1 MLSSLHSISKRLT
14 ACIPARTLGRVVA
27 VAAVGSLCLLAGCSS
42 LNPFSSKKVRNE
54 PAPLVQFKPTMAT
67 RTLWTADI
75 GKSGDYFLSPVFN
88 GGKIY
93 AASAAGELVSIDASN
108 GKQLWRTKAGTGITA
123 GVATDGNTVAV
134 GGTGGAVMA
143 FDAATGKLRWKMQ
156 APTEILSAPAV
167 GNGMVVVRSMDNL
180 IAAYDAESGTRRW
193 FVQRSAPPLVLRAA
207 PGIVIAEG
215 LAYVALPA
223 GRLLALST
231 TTGVARWEA
240 TIAEPRGAT
249 ELERVA
255 DVSGMPVLLS
265 RDICA
270 ASFQGRVACVDA
282 GNGSMRW
289 ARELSAEVG
298 PGIDQR
304 YVFAAD
310 EKGHVLAFSR
320 DAGSNLWR
328 NTSLG
333 YRRLTAPVSF
343 GRAVA
348 VGDREGYLHFLSR
361 EEGAMLA
368 RLSTGSSA
376 IRATPVVAGAS
387 LIVQNVDGKL
397 LAVSTD

>member
-1 MLSSLHSISKRLT
+1 MHRSLHTVSKHLSKRAALLLT
-14 ACIPARTLGRVVA
+14 
-27 VAAVGSLCLLAGCSS
+27 VGSLCMLAGCSS
-42 LNPFSSKKVRNE
+42 MNPFSSKKPRNE
-54 PAPLVQFKPTMAT
+54 PAPLQQFKSTMAT
-67 RTLWTADI
+67 RILWTADI
-75 GKSGDYFLSPVFN
+75 GKAGDYFLSPAVN
-88 GGKIY
+88 GGKVY
-93 AASAAGELVSIDASN
+93 AASADGDLVSIDAAN

-134 GGTGGAVMA
+134 GGTNGALMA

-156 APTEILSAPAV
+156 ASTEILSPPAIGGGV
-167 GNGMVVVRSMDNL
+167 VVVRSIDNL
-180 IAAYDAESGTRRW
+180 IAAYDTETGTRRW

-207 PGIVIAEG
+207 PGIVINEG

-223 GRLLALST
+223 GRLLALSAQN
-231 TTGVARWEA
+231 GVARWEA

-270 ASFQGRVACVDA
+270 SSYQGRVACVDA

-289 ARELSAEVG
+289 ARELSADVG
-298 PGIDQR
+298 PGMDQR

-310 EKGHVLAFSR
+310 EKGNVLAFSR

-333 YRRLTAPVSF
+333 NRRLTAPVSF
-343 GRAVA
+343 GRAVV
-348 VGDREGYLHFLSR
+348 VGDRDGYLHFLSR

-368 RLSTGSSA
+368 RIGTGSSA

>member
-1 MLSSLHSISKRLT
+1 MPSTVQSLKRHVSSPAMKRM
-14 ACIPARTLGRVVA
+14 ATLVA
-27 VAAVGSLCLLAGCSS
+27 VSGLCMLAGCSS
-42 LNPFSSKKVRNE
+42 MNPFSSKKPRNE
-54 PAPLVQFKPTMAT
+54 PAPLQQFKSSMAT
-67 RTLWTADI
+67 RILWTAEI
-75 GKSGDYFLSPVFN
+75 GKSGDYFLAPAVN
-88 GGKIY
+88 GGKVY
-93 AASAAGELVSIDASN
+93 AASAAGELASFDAAS
-108 GKQLWRTKAGTGITA
+108 GKQLWRTQAGIGITA
-123 GVATDGNTVAV
+123 GVASDGTTVAV
-134 GGTGGAVMA
+134 AGTDGALMA
-143 FDAATGKLRWKMQ
+143 FDAATGKLRWRMQ
-156 APTEILSAPAV
+156 APTEILSAPAI
-167 GNGMVVVRSMDNL
+167 GSGMIVVRSMANL
-180 IAAYDAESGTRRW
+180 IAAYGAGTGARRW

-207 PGIVIAEG
+207 PGIMIADG
-215 LAYVALPA
+215 LAFVALPA
-223 GRLLALST
+223 GRLLALSV
-231 TTGVARWEA
+231 TTGAARWEA

-255 DVSGMPVLLS
+255 DVSGMPVQLA

-270 ASFQGRVACVDA
+270 AAYQGRIACVDA
-282 GNGSMRW
+282 GNGAMRW
-289 ARELSAEVG
+289 AREMSAEVG

-343 GRAVA
+343 GRAVV
-348 VGDREGYLHFLSR
+348 VGDRDGYLHFLSR

-368 RLSTGSSA
+368 RIAAGSSA

-397 LAVSTD
+397 VAISTD